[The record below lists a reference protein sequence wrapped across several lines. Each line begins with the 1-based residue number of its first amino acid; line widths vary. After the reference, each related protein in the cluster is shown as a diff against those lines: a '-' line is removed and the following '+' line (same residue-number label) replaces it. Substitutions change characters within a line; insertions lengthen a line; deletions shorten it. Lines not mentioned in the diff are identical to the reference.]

1 MKAHPYKGILLNNN
15 YIILHDMDEILYRF
29 NPWWESKLEFPG
41 ISRETYLPELEKL
54 KKTKD
59 IILLTGL
66 RRVGK
71 TTILHQLIFRL
82 LKNVNRNRIF
92 YVSLDNLALK
102 DHTLLEIVDAFRR
115 ICSLKYNEHVYL
127 FLDEIHFQKDYEL
140 QLKNLYDMGH
150 CKIFASGS
158 ASLDIV
164 MKSPYLTG
172 RQRIIRVTPLSYS
185 EYLKFVE
192 SEFSMAD
199 KHLFPALASEYIRIG
214 GMPEYVQTGDPN
226 VLQAL
231 IDSILYRDIAA
242 RHNIRNRENL
252 KDILI
257 LVAQSV
263 SNPISKRKISR
274 ILGIKESTVSR
285 ILDLFWESNL
295 IHPIEREG
303 KVSERKASPK
313 KFYLADTGLFTILTD
328 RINLGAIVEN
338 LVYLTLARR
347 KNVRYQRFNGQEVD
361 FVFDNKA
368 FESKFKKV
376 ITSEDLKAI
385 NALKKKKKKTIITE
399 DVDRTKEG
407 IDLIPLW
414 KFLLSNKI

>member
-1 MKAHPYKGILLNNN
+1 MDD
-15 YIILHDMDEILYRF
+15 ILHRF
-29 NPWWESKLEFPG
+29 NPWWESDIEFPG
-41 ISRETYLPELEKL
+41 IPRVTYLSKLEKL
-54 KKTKD
+54 QKTKD
-59 IILLTGL
+59 VILLTGL

-71 TTILHQLIFRL
+71 TTLLHQLIFRL
-82 LKNVNRNRIF
+82 LENIDRNRIF

-102 DHTLLEIVDAFRR
+102 DHTLLEIVDTFRR
-115 ICSLKYNEHVYL
+115 ICSLRYNEYVFL

-150 CKIFASGS
+150 CKIYASGS

-172 RQRIIRVTPLSYS
+172 RQRMIRLAPLSFG

-192 SEFSMAD
+192 SELSMAD
-199 KHLFPALASEYIRIG
+199 KHLFPALASEYVRIG

-226 VLQAL
+226 VLQSL

-263 SNPISKRKISR
+263 SSPISKRKISR
-274 ILGIKESTVSR
+274 VLGIKESTVSR
-285 ILDLFWESNL
+285 ILDLFVESNL
-295 IHPIEREG
+295 IYLIEKEG
-303 KVSERKASPK
+303 KLSERKASPK
-313 KFYLADTGLFTILTD
+313 KIYLADTGLFTVLTD

-338 LVYLTLARR
+338 LVYLTIAKT

-361 FVFDNKA
+361 FVFDKRA
-368 FESKFKKV
+368 FESKFKKD
-376 ITSEDLKAI
+376 ITSEDLLAI
-385 NALKKKKKKTIITE
+385 KTLRGYKSKTVITE
-399 DVDRTKEG
+399 DIEGKKEG
-407 IDLIPLW
+407 IDLVPLW
-414 KFLLSNKI
+414 KFLLEYKI